1 MEVSLCARPLALMGL
16 EWPLQPF
23 TARNSH
29 ACVVPSSL
37 PLPLFP
43 VGHDSIITNS
53 VQRLLPLD
61 AALLVKA
68 VLQRLQSA
76 PARGEQLVAWVR
88 AVLLHHT
95 GFLVGMQSMQV
106 GATGWGGVCCWSA
119 AAGLLLCWG
128 LLLGSRGGGGRG
140 HGCGL

>member
-1 MEVSLCARPLALMGL
+1 MPAPWPSWGWNGRCNLSQQGTHTRVLCRPLTL
-16 EWPLQPF
+16 
-23 TARNSH
+23 
-29 ACVVPSSL
+29 SL
-37 PLPLFP
+37 LFP

-128 LLLGSRGGGGRG
+128 LLLGSRGGGGQG
-140 HGCGL
+140 GTGVGCS